1 MRLVNYLYISIL
13 SILSCCSNYTNND
26 NNEKDNNKNK
36 NEVLQTID
44 LSKNVISV
52 TSFTLSDIVDRV
64 DIVKLETTNKSIL
77 SNLRHI
83 QVTNS
88 DIWITHYKDQ
98 YVYRFSRDGKFK
110 NRVGKIGQGPEEYTR
125 LSSFWID
132 DTTKE
137 VYILSTVY
145 GVKVYDYEGHYICTL
160 TNMTMDDMFT
170 AEPSTNNPIIN
181 YKGSFLLCQNLAVRG
196 DSKESLWSLALV
208 DANFN
213 KQRLF
218 INPAYIGREEQIIA
232 NGAGGSMLQWRE
244 MPVSTDCYNDELTFK
259 FADTDTIYC
268 FDSIKKELIPQFIIH
283 TNEEKGDYGLTHES
297 LRKRNAF
304 SYFTLTGYYP
314 TKDYIYL
321 RGYKGETI
329 FIYRYSK
336 KDSSVQLVKRET
348 ELRERNILNT
358 KSYSLVDNAFVL
370 NNDICGGKF
379 IFNYRSSGKYWIQEL
394 DPGSSTYDKYLE
406 ELRKSPDAPQ
416 KQQLLDV
423 IAKTGEEDN
432 PILLIAVLK

>member
-1 MRLVNYLYISIL
+1 MKKHLFYSLLMLMSLMGCNSAKANPEAEVVEEVQEGLPVINL
-13 SILSCCSNYTNND
+13 SENV
-26 NNEKDNNKNK
+26 K
-36 NEVLQTID
+36 EVSAL
-44 LSKNVISV
+44 N
-52 TSFTLSDIVDRV
+52 LSDAAERV
-64 DIVKLETTNKSIL
+64 EIVKLETTNKSIL

-132 DTTKE
+132 EATKE
-137 VYILSTVY
+137 VYVLSMVY
-145 GVKVYDYEGHYICTL
+145 GVKVYDYEGHYIRTL
-160 TNMTMDDMFT
+160 TNKTMDDMFT
-170 AEPSTNNPIIN
+170 AENSTNNPIIN

-314 TKDYIYL
+314 SKDYIYL

-379 IFNYRSSGKYWIQEL
+379 TFNYRSSGKYWIQEL
-394 DPGSSTYDKYLE
+394 EPGSSDYEKYVEGL
-406 ELRKSPDAPQ
+406 KKAPAAPQ

-423 IAKTGEEDN
+423 IARTGEEDN

>member
-1 MRLVNYLYISIL
+1 MKKHLFYFFLMLISLMGCSSPKGNADTEKVEEGLPVINL
-13 SILSCCSNYTNND
+13 S
-26 NNEKDNNKNK
+26 EGVE
-36 NEVLQTID
+36 EVDKL
-44 LSKNVISV
+44 N
-52 TSFTLSDIVDRV
+52 LSDAAERV
-64 DIVKLETTNKSIL
+64 EIVKLETTRQSLI
-77 SNLRHI
+77 SDIEHI

-98 YVYRFSRDGKFK
+98 YLYRFSRDGKFK

-145 GVKVYDYEGHYICTL
+145 GVKVYDFEGHYIRTL

-181 YKGSFLLCQNLAVRG
+181 YKGSFLLCQNLAVSR
-196 DSKESLWSLALV
+196 DTEESLWSLALV

-213 KQRLF
+213 KEKF
-218 INPAYIGREEQIIA
+218 FKNPAYIGREEQIIA

-314 TKDYIYL
+314 SKDYIYL

-358 KSYSLVDNAFVL
+358 KSCRHHRRTVDVGGRHLLLSADLHLV
-370 NNDICGGKF
+370 
-379 IFNYRSSGKYWIQEL
+379 
-394 DPGSSTYDKYLE
+394 
-406 ELRKSPDAPQ
+406 
-416 KQQLLDV
+416 
-423 IAKTGEEDN
+423 
-432 PILLIAVLK
+432 

>member
-1 MRLVNYLYISIL
+1 MKKHLFYTLLMLISLTGCSSPKGNADTEKVEEGLPVINL
-13 SILSCCSNYTNND
+13 S
-26 NNEKDNNKNK
+26 EGVE
-36 NEVLQTID
+36 EVDKL
-44 LSKNVISV
+44 N
-52 TSFTLSDIVDRV
+52 LSDAAERV
-64 DIVKLETTNKSIL
+64 EIVKLETTGQSLI
-77 SNLRHI
+77 SDIEHI

-132 DTTKE
+132 ESSKE
-137 VYILSTVY
+137 VYILSSVY
-145 GVKVYDYEGHYICTL
+145 GVKVYDYEGHYIRTL
-160 TNMTMDDMFT
+160 TNKKMDDMFT
-170 AEPSTNNPIIN
+170 AEPSTNNPIIS
-181 YKGSFLLCQNLAVRG
+181 YKGLFLLCQNLAVSR
-196 DSKESLWSLALV
+196 DTEESLWSLALV

-213 KQRLF
+213 KQKF
-218 INPAYIGREEQIIA
+218 FKNPAYIGREEQIIA

-244 MPVSTDCYNDELTFK
+244 MPVSTDYYNDDLTFK
-259 FADTDTIYC
+259 FADTDTIYY
-268 FDSIKKELIPQFIIH
+268 FDTTKKDLIPQYAIY
-283 TNEEKGDYGLTHES
+283 TNEDKGDYGLTHES

-329 FIYRYSK
+329 YIYRYSK

-348 ELRERNILNT
+348 GLRERNILNT

-379 IFNYRSSGKYWIQEL
+379 TFNYRCSGKYWIQEL
-394 DPGSSTYDKYLE
+394 DPDSSTYDKFLE
-406 ELRKSPDAPQ
+406 ELRRSPDVPQ

-423 IAKTGEEDN
+423 IARTGEEDN

>member
-1 MRLVNYLYISIL
+1 MKKHLFYTLLMLISLTGCNAAKANPEAEEVEEGLPVINL
-13 SILSCCSNYTNND
+13 SENV
-26 NNEKDNNKNK
+26 K
-36 NEVLQTID
+36 EVSTL
-44 LSKNVISV
+44 N
-52 TSFTLSDIVDRV
+52 LSDAAERV
-64 DIVKLETTNKSIL
+64 EIVKLETTRQSLI
-77 SNLRHI
+77 SDIEHI

-132 DTTKE
+132 ELSKE
-137 VYILSTVY
+137 VYILSSVY
-145 GVKVYDYEGHYICTL
+145 GVKVYDYEGHYIRIL
-160 TNMTMDDMFT
+160 TNKKMDDMFT
-170 AEPSTNNPIIN
+170 AENSTNNPIIS
-181 YKGSFLLCQNLAVRG
+181 YKGSYLLCQNLAVNR
-196 DSKESLWSLALV
+196 DTDESLWSLALV

-213 KQRLF
+213 KQKF
-218 INPAYIGREEQIIA
+218 FKNPAYIGREEQIIA

-244 MPVSTDCYNDELTFK
+244 MAVSTDFYNDELSFK
-259 FADTDTIYC
+259 FADTDTIYY
-268 FDSIKKELIPQFIIH
+268 FDTTKKELIPQYAIY
-283 TNEEKGDYGLTHES
+283 TNEDKGDYGLTHEA

-314 TKDYIYL
+314 SKDYIYL

-329 FIYRYSK
+329 YIYRYNK
-336 KDSSVQLVKRET
+336 KDSSVQLVKRQT

-379 IFNYRSSGKYWIQEL
+379 TFNYRSSGKYWIQEL
-394 DPGSSTYDKYLE
+394 DPGSSDYEKYVEGL
-406 ELRKSPDAPQ
+406 KKAPAAPQ

-423 IAKTGEEDN
+423 IARTGEEDN

>member
-1 MRLVNYLYISIL
+1 MKKHLFYTLLMLISLTGCNAAKAKPEAEEVEEGLPVINL
-13 SILSCCSNYTNND
+13 SENV
-26 NNEKDNNKNK
+26 K
-36 NEVLQTID
+36 EVSTL
-44 LSKNVISV
+44 N
-52 TSFTLSDIVDRV
+52 LSDAAERV
-64 DIVKLETTNKSIL
+64 EIVKLETTGQSLI
-77 SNLRHI
+77 SDIEHI

-132 DTTKE
+132 ESSKE
-137 VYILSTVY
+137 VYILSSVY
-145 GVKVYDYEGHYICTL
+145 GVKVYDYEGHYIRTL
-160 TNMTMDDMFT
+160 TNKKMDDMFT
-170 AEPSTNNPIIN
+170 AEPSTNNPIIS
-181 YKGSFLLCQNLAVRG
+181 YKGLFLLCQNLAVSR
-196 DSKESLWSLALV
+196 DTEESLWSLALV

-213 KQRLF
+213 KQKF
-218 INPAYIGREEQIIA
+218 FKNPAYIGREEQIIA

-244 MPVSTDCYNDELTFK
+244 MPVSTDYYNDDLTFK
-259 FADTDTIYC
+259 FADTDTIYY
-268 FDSIKKELIPQFIIH
+268 FDTTKKDLIPQYAIY
-283 TNEEKGDYGLTHES
+283 TNEDKGDYGLTHES

-329 FIYRYSK
+329 YIYRYSK

-348 ELRERNILNT
+348 GLRERNILNT

-379 IFNYRSSGKYWIQEL
+379 TFNYRCSGKYWIQEL
-394 DPGSSTYDKYLE
+394 DPDSSTYDKFLE
-406 ELRKSPDAPQ
+406 ELRRSPDVPQ

-423 IAKTGEEDN
+423 IARTGEEDN